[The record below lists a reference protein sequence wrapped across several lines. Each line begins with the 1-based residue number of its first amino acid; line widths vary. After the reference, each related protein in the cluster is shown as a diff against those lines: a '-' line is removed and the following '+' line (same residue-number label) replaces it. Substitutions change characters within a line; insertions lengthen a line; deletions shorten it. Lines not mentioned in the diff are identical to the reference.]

1 MEVDLLDFVERC
13 RHLAKQALGKHA
25 GEPASGGFARW
36 IHVVLHCFRLEE
48 GHSYR
53 ETPNRLEYM
62 AEIRDVLGLDRDN
75 LPEFSTVYKSFD
87 RLKMWVWRALLR
99 VSAQQH
105 SQSGH
110 AALDSTFFDRH
121 SASSYYRRRSG
132 STVQTLKVTTLTD
145 RESLA
150 VLDVHISARWKHD
163 TKTGPQVVRR
173 NADDLLSVAADKAFH
188 NWITK
193 YEFYA
198 LGVEPLLLQRG
209 SRPLTLGHNALI
221 RAKGYSQRWMAE
233 TSYSTTKR
241 SLGDAVRALGW
252 YRQFREI
259 VLMFAI
265 SNIEPLCEPL

>member
-36 IHVVLHCFRLEE
+36 VHIALHCFRLEE
-48 GHSYR
+48 SHSYR
-53 ETPNRLEYM
+53 ETPNRLGYM
-62 AEIRDVLGLDRDN
+62 AEIRDVLDLDRDE
-75 LPEFSTVYKSFD
+75 LPEFTTLYKSFD
-87 RLKMWVWRALLR
+87 RFKMWIWRALLR

-105 SQSGH
+105 PQSGH
-110 AALDSTFFDRH
+110 AALDSTFFDRRV
-121 SASSYYRRRSG
+121 SSSYYRQRSR
-132 STVQTLKVTTLTD
+132 SNVQTLKVTTLTD
-145 RESLA
+145 VESLA

-188 NWITK
+188 NWLTK

-198 LGVEPLLLQRG
+198 LGVEPLILQRG
-209 SRPLTLGHNALI
+209 SKPLTKGHNTLI
-221 RAKGYSQRWMAE
+221 RAKSYSQRWMAE

-265 SNIEPLCEPL
+265 VNIEPLCEPL